1 MGWSQR
7 CNGSVMAEI
16 LITGGAGFFGGILKR
31 LLLADGNECV
41 SIDLQPDEDKHPNLT
56 PVRGDIRSR
65 DTVEEIFRRH
75 PIKTVFHCAAI
86 LAHAGHSESF
96 LWSSNVDGTRVVA
109 DAARRHGAERII
121 NTSSNCLWGRGYDH
135 PITEDEPPA
144 PVELYGRSKAEGERI
159 LNECASDLAS
169 ISIRC
174 PTIIDAGR
182 LGLLA
187 ILFKFIDENRRVWV
201 VGGGKNRYQFIYAQ
215 DLADACLRL
224 MAYGSSDVFNIGS
237 DNVRPMRDVYQYV
250 IDRAKS
256 RSRVTAV
263 AKGPSMFAMKAAYR
277 LGLSPLG
284 PYHYKMIA
292 ENFLFGTDHI
302 KEKLGWRPTLTNEEM
317 LLKSYQYYQKNKNAI
332 ACRKDVSDHRKPAEM
347 GIIRILKWLS

>member
-1 MGWSQR
+1 
-7 CNGSVMAEI
+7 MAQI

-31 LLLADGNECV
+31 QLLADGHSCV
-41 SIDLQPDEDKHPNLT
+41 SIDLQPDEDQHPGLT
-56 PVRGDIRSR
+56 AVRGDIRSR
-65 DTVEEIFRRH
+65 DTVEGIFDRH

-109 DAARRHGAERII
+109 DAARRYGAERVI

-135 PITEDEPPA
+135 PIAEDEPPD

-159 LNECASDLAS
+159 LNEYADDLTT

-187 ILFKFIDENRRVWV
+187 ILFEFIDESRRVWV

-215 DLADACLRL
+215 DLVDACMRL
-224 MAYGSSDVFNIGS
+224 MTYCGSDVFNVGS
-237 DNVRPMRDVYQYV
+237 DDVRPMRDVYQYV
-250 IDRAKS
+250 IDCAGS

-263 AKGPSMFAMKAAYR
+263 PKGPSILAMKAAYG

-292 ENFLFGTDHI
+292 ENFLFDTARI
-302 KEKLGWRPTLTNEEM
+302 KSALGWSPTLTNEQM
-317 LLKSYQYYQKNKNAI
+317 LLKSYEYYRVNRADISSRKN
-332 ACRKDVSDHRKPAEM
+332 VSDHRKPAEM
-347 GIIRILKWLS
+347 GIIRVLKWLS